1 MIGYVYRIT
10 NIQTQ
15 KSYVGITEDF
25 ERRKRKHI
33 KELKNNA
40 HHSPKLQ
47 NAWNYWGENN
57 FEWTVREVQINQY
70 DDLYDIEIEE
80 IKKYNSYNDGY
91 NCNSGGRISDWK
103 QKVKN
108 EDIVKFLCIQWKYG
122 DGYGKTC
129 EEIFGWSKGT
139 ASAAKRKIRFIDAN
153 ILFEK
158 LTEEEKNQIAIN
170 TFEEYEISKKA
181 LKRQLTQGGCVKA
194 YQLTQHDFN
203 FAFMAQELGYG
214 YTTVANYLGV
224 KPATVKDW
232 FNGRS
237 RKKEKEKFN
246 KLSDYEKNQLIG
258 RVKTAELS
266 GNPKSVSSIWQ
277 GNPNRR
283 LV

>member
-1 MIGYVYRIT
+1 MVGYVYRIT

-15 KSYVGITEDF
+15 KKYVGITEDF

-33 KELKNNA
+33 KELKNNT
-40 HHSPKLQ
+40 HHSQKLQ

-70 DDLYDIEIEE
+70 DDLYDIEVEE

-129 EEIFGWSKGT
+129 EQIFGWSKGT

-181 LKRQLTQGGCVKA
+181 LKRQLTQGGCEKA
-194 YQLTQHDFN
+194 YQLTQEDFN
-203 FAFMAQELGYG
+203 FAFAAQSLGYG
-214 YTTVANYLGV
+214 YTSVANYLGI

-237 RKKEKEKFN
+237 RKKEKEQFN

-266 GNPKSVSSIWQ
+266 GKPKSISSI
-277 GNPNRR
+277 
-283 LV
+283 

>member
-15 KSYVGITEDF
+15 KSYIGITEDF

-33 KELKNNA
+33 KELKNNI

-70 DDLYDIEIEE
+70 DDLYDIEIKE
-80 IKKYNSYNDGY
+80 IEKYNSYNDGY

-103 QKVKN
+103 QKVKD

-129 EEIFGWSKGT
+129 EQIFGWSKGT
-139 ASAAKRKIRFIDAN
+139 ASAAKRKVRFIDAN

-158 LTEEEKNQIAIN
+158 LTEEEKNQIATN
-170 TFEEYEISKKA
+170 TFEQYEISKKA
-181 LKRQLTQGGCVKA
+181 LKRQLTQGGCEKA
-194 YQLTQHDFN
+194 YQLVQEDFN
-203 FAFMAQELGYG
+203 FAFVAQSLGYG
-214 YTTVANYLGV
+214 YTSVANYLGI

-237 RKKEKEKFN
+237 RKKEKDQFN
-246 KLSDYEKNQLIG
+246 KLSDEEKNRLIG

-266 GNPKSVSSIWQ
+266 GKPKSISSI
-277 GNPNRR
+277 
-283 LV
+283 

>member
-15 KSYVGITEDF
+15 KSYIGITEDF

-33 KELKNNA
+33 KELKNNI

-70 DDLYDIEIEE
+70 DDLYDIEIKE
-80 IKKYNSYNDGY
+80 IEKYNSYNDGY

-103 QKVKN
+103 QKVKD

-129 EEIFGWSKGT
+129 EQIFGWSKGT
-139 ASAAKRKIRFIDAN
+139 ASAAKRKVRFIDAN

-158 LTEEEKNQIAIN
+158 LTEEEKNQIATN
-170 TFEEYEISKKA
+170 TFEQYEISKKA
-181 LKRQLTQGGCVKA
+181 LKRQLTQGGCEKA
-194 YQLTQHDFN
+194 YQLTQEDFN
-203 FAFMAQELGYG
+203 FAFSAQSLGYG
-214 YTTVANYLGV
+214 YTSVANYLGI

-237 RKKEKEKFN
+237 RKKEKEQFN
-246 KLSDYEKNQLIG
+246 NLSDEEKNRLIG

-266 GNPKSVSSIWQ
+266 GKPKSISSI
-277 GNPNRR
+277 
-283 LV
+283 

>member
-15 KSYVGITEDF
+15 KKYVGVTEDF
-25 ERRKRKHI
+25 ERRKRRHI
-33 KELKNNA
+33 KELKNNT

-108 EDIVKFLCIQWKYG
+108 EDIVKFLCVQWKYG

-194 YQLTQHDFN
+194 YQLTQDDFN
-203 FAFMAQELGYG
+203 FAFIAQELGYG
-214 YTTVANYLGV
+214 YTSVANYLGV

-266 GNPKSVSSIWQ
+266 GKPKSISS
-277 GNPNRR
+277 N
-283 LV
+283 

>member
-1 MIGYVYRIT
+1 MVGYVYRIT

-15 KSYVGITEDF
+15 KNYVGITEDF
-25 ERRKRKHI
+25 ERRRRRHI
-33 KELKNNA
+33 KELRNNT

-57 FEWTVREVQINQY
+57 FEWTVREVQIDQY

-103 QKVKN
+103 QKVEN
-108 EDIVKFLCIQWKYG
+108 DDIVKFLCIQWKYG

-129 EEIFGWSKGT
+129 EQIFGWSKGT
-139 ASAAKRKIRFIDAN
+139 ASAAKRKIRYIDAN
-153 ILFEK
+153 IFFEN

-170 TFEEYEISKKA
+170 TFEEYEIDKKA
-181 LKRQLTQGGCVKA
+181 FKRQLTQGGCEKA
-194 YQLTQHDFN
+194 YQLTQDDFN
-203 FAFMAQELGYG
+203 FAFTAQSLGYS
-214 YTTVANYLGV
+214 YTPVAEYLGV

-237 RKKEKEKFN
+237 RK
-246 KLSDYEKNQLIG
+246 
-258 RVKTAELS
+258 
-266 GNPKSVSSIWQ
+266 
-277 GNPNRR
+277 
-283 LV
+283 

>member
-1 MIGYVYRIT
+1 MVGYVYRIT

-15 KSYVGITEDF
+15 KKYIGITENF
-25 ERRKRKHI
+25 ERRKKKHI
-33 KELKNNA
+33 KELKNNT

-47 NAWNYWGENN
+47 KAWNYWGENN

-70 DDLYDIEIEE
+70 DDLYDIEVEE

-108 EDIVKFLCIQWKYG
+108 EDIIKFLCVQWKYG

-129 EEIFGWSKGT
+129 EQIFGWSKGV

-158 LTEEEKNQIAIN
+158 LTEEEKDQIATS
-170 TFEEYEISKKA
+170 TFEYYEIDKKA
-181 LKRQLTQGGCVKA
+181 LKRQLTQGGCQKA
-194 YQLTQHDFN
+194 YQLTQDDFN
-203 FAFMAQELGYG
+203 FAFTAQSLGYG
-214 YTTVANYLGV
+214 YTSVANYLGV
-224 KPATVKDW
+224 RPSTVKDW

-237 RKKEKEKFN
+237 RKKEREQFN
-246 KLSDYEKNQLIG
+246 KLSDNEKSQLTG
-258 RVKTAELS
+258 RVKIAELS
-266 GNPKSVSSIWQ
+266 GNPKLKSS
-277 GNPNRR
+277 N
-283 LV
+283 

>member
-1 MIGYVYRIT
+1 MVGYVYRIT

-15 KSYVGITEDF
+15 KSYIGITEDF

-33 KELKNNA
+33 KELKNNI
-40 HHSPKLQ
+40 HHSSKLQ

-70 DDLYDIEIEE
+70 DDLYDIEIKE
-80 IKKYNSYNDGY
+80 IEKYNSYNDGY

-103 QKVKN
+103 QKVKD
-108 EDIVKFLCIQWKYG
+108 EDVVKFLCIQWKYG

-129 EEIFGWSKGT
+129 EQIFGWSKGT
-139 ASAAKRKIRFIDAN
+139 ASAAKRKVRFIDAN

-158 LTEEEKNQIAIN
+158 LTEEEKNQIATN
-170 TFEEYEISKKA
+170 TFEQYEISKKA
-181 LKRQLTQGGCVKA
+181 LKRQLTQGGCEKA
-194 YQLTQHDFN
+194 YQLTQEDFN
-203 FAFMAQELGYG
+203 FAFSAQLLGYG
-214 YTTVANYLGV
+214 YTSVANYLGI

-237 RKKEKEKFN
+237 RKKEKEQFN
-246 KLSDYEKNQLIG
+246 KLSDEEKNRLIG

-266 GNPKSVSSIWQ
+266 GKPKSISSI
-277 GNPNRR
+277 
-283 LV
+283 

>member
-1 MIGYVYRIT
+1 MVGYVYRIT

-15 KSYVGITEDF
+15 KKYVGITEDF
-25 ERRKRKHI
+25 ERRKRKHL
-33 KELKNNA
+33 KELKNNT
-40 HHSPKLQ
+40 HHSQKLQ

-70 DDLYDIEIEE
+70 DDLYDIEVEE

-108 EDIVKFLCIQWKYG
+108 EDIIKFLCVQWKYG

-129 EEIFGWSKGT
+129 EQIFGWSKGT

-158 LTEEEKNQIAIN
+158 LTEEEKDQIATS
-170 TFEEYEISKKA
+170 TFEEYEINKKA
-181 LKRQLTQGGCVKA
+181 LKRQLTQGGCEKA
-194 YQLTQHDFN
+194 YQLIQDDFN
-203 FAFMAQELGYG
+203 FAFAAQSLGYG
-214 YTTVANYLGV
+214 YTPVANYLGV

-237 RKKEKEKFN
+237 RRKEKEAFN
-246 KLSDYEKNQLIG
+246 KLSDTEKNQLVG
-258 RVKTAELS
+258 RVKMAELN
-266 GNPKSVSSIWQ
+266 GNPKSVSSI
-277 GNPNRR
+277 
-283 LV
+283 

>member
-15 KSYVGITEDF
+15 KKYVGVTEDF
-25 ERRKRKHI
+25 ERRKRRHI
-33 KELKNNA
+33 KELKNNT

-108 EDIVKFLCIQWKYG
+108 EDIVKFLCVQWKYG

-194 YQLTQHDFN
+194 YQLTQDDFN
-203 FAFMAQELGYG
+203 FAFMAQSLGYS
-214 YTTVANYLGV
+214 YTPVANYLGI

-266 GNPKSVSSIWQ
+266 GKPKSISS
-277 GNPNRR
+277 N
-283 LV
+283 